1 MVRFEWDQ
9 AKAASNARKHGV
21 RFDDAML
28 AFGDRF
34 ALFEQDRV
42 AGEEVRWQVLGWTGG
57 NFLLMVAHTARNEG
71 EDEIIRII
79 SARRATRKERKHY
92 DENRAKEFSR

>member
-9 AKAASNARKHGV
+9 SKAASNVSKHGV

-34 ALFEQDRV
+34 ALFQQDRV
-42 AGEEVRWQVLGWTGG
+42 VGVELRWQALGSAGG
-57 NFLLMVAHTARNEG
+57 NFLLIVAHTALNEA

-79 SARRATRKERKHY
+79 SARKATRKERKRY

>member
-1 MVRFEWDQ
+1 
-9 AKAASNARKHGV
+9 
-21 RFDDAML
+21 ML

-42 AGEEVRWQVLGWTGG
+42 VGEELRWQALGSAGG
-57 NFLLMVAHTARNEG
+57 NSLLMVAHTVQAEG
-71 EDEIIRII
+71 RDEIIRII
-79 SARRATRKERKHY
+79 SARKATRKERKRY